1 MRRTILWM
9 LMLLALTTRAQ
20 RTVVSGLV
28 TDATNGEPLA
38 GASVTMDS
46 LQVVTNDD
54 GYFTLKSDAL
64 GQTLTVTHVGYRSQR
79 INVATAGRAGT
90 PAEAQQVRV
99 RLQPASIALQE
110 VLVTTE
116 NARDLVRSAIR
127 LIPRNYSTK
136 AELHQ
141 CFYREMVMKRQNY
154 ISVAEGVIDMYK
166 TDYRRG
172 AGRDRVAISK
182 GRRLLSPK
190 RSDTVSV
197 KVMGG
202 PVTALQLDVVKNTE
216 FLLNNEEL
224 DLYDMKME
232 QPTTIGDRA
241 QYVVSISP
249 RVVMPYALYY
259 GRLYIDQQTR
269 AFTRAE
275 LSLDMSDRAKAT
287 NMMLVKKPATLRFK
301 PKELSCVVDYRLCDD
316 GMTRISY
323 VRTTFRFNCD
333 WRRRLFATSFA
344 AFCEMAVTS
353 TADGE
358 ARPIQGRASF
368 DQRDAFFD
376 KVDYFLDPAFWQ
388 DYNIIEP
395 TESLDK
401 AVGKLLKK
409 HGVEKNGKM
418 RK

>member
-9 LMLLALTTRAQ
+9 LLLLAVTAQAQ
-20 RTVVSGLV
+20 RTVVRGLV
-28 TDATNGEPLA
+28 TDATSGAPLA

-46 LQVVTNDD
+46 LSVVTNDD

-64 GQTLTVTHVGYRSQR
+64 GQALTVTHVGYRSQR
-79 INVATAGRAGT
+79 IAVPTAGSADGQ
-90 PAEAQQVRV
+90 PLHV
-99 RLQPASIALQE
+99 RLHPASIALQE
-110 VLVTTE
+110 VLVTAE

-127 LIPRNYSTK
+127 LIPKNYSQK
-136 AELHQ
+136 AELHH

-172 AGRDRVAISK
+172 MGRDRVAISK

-202 PVTALQLDVVKNTE
+202 PVTALQLDLVKNTD
-216 FLLNNEEL
+216 FLLNSEEL

-232 QPTTIGDRA
+232 KPTTIGDRA
-241 QYVVSISP
+241 QYVVSIWP
-249 RVVMPYALYY
+249 REVMPYALYY
-259 GRLYIDQQTR
+259 GKLYIDQQTR

-275 LSLDMSDRAKAT
+275 LSLDMSDRDKAT
-287 NMMLVKKPATLRFK
+287 YVMLVKKPATLRFK

-316 GMTRISY
+316 GVTRVSY

-333 WRRRLFATSFA
+333 WKRRLFATSFA

-358 ARPIQGRASF
+358 AKPIQGRASF

-409 HGVEKNGKM
+409 HGVGKTLPQPLP
-418 RK
+418 